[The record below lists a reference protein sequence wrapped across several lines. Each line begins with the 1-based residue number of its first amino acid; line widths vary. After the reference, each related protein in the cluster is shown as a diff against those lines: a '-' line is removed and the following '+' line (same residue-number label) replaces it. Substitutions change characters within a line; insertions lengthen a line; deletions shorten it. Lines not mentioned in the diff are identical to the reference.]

1 MKEYSL
7 GEVIDK
13 FSRNPNL
20 KFKFVA
26 EELYKLS
33 KGVIVKLDKVGRVVN
48 EEGEPILS
56 NFSLNSKFSLVNE
69 PVDKLEAFKAFSM
82 GKTIYCSHANNKYE
96 YIPCHDSEFT
106 ALKNKFDEPI
116 SIEEILYGEWFIE
129 ED

>member
-7 GEVIDK
+7 GEVIDR
-13 FSRNPNL
+13 FGRNNNL

-26 EELYKLS
+26 EESYKTNE
-33 KGVIVKLDKVGRVVN
+33 GAVISLDAEGRVVN
-48 EEGEPILS
+48 EEGESVLS
-56 NFSLNSKFSLVNE
+56 NFNLRSKFRLVND
-69 PVDKLEAFKAFSM
+69 PVDKMEAFKAFSM
-82 GKTIYCSHANNKYE
+82 GKAIYCSYANNKYE